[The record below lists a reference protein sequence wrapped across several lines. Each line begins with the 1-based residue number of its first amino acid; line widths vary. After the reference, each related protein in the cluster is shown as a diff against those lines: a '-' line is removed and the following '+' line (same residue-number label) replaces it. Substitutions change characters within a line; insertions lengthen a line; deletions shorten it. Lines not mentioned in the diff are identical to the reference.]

1 MSFFRLCRH
10 FPQCSAER
18 TLFFRIFIHVD
29 HSCKMIGFLLLLLI
43 SCVIF
48 FDIISSYLW
57 FYSNF
62 SKISFH
68 CHLAILSRRPL
79 SCLIN
84 QTVKYH
90 STSAFHLVSRGR
102 NLPLQVFILGQEKQ
116 VWIPACHWLGVHFLA
131 SLMNRYPFWHLLYIL
146 PLNIPLPL
154 QVCFQIFLLSAL
166 ATALGKT
173 EPETLTCQG
182 HGRKGP
188 VKSKRDGG
196 LWTHVCPGNHSIF
209 RDRSGDSPNHSDLER
224 RTHIGFGGD
233 LNLKWPQRSQTEVWI
248 LSRLHLDPSD
258 WGPPGPLEEDP
269 AGLLSSP

>member
-18 TLFFRIFIHVD
+18 ILFFRIFIHVD

-62 SKISFH
+62 SEISFH

-102 NLPLQVFILGQEKQ
+102 NLPLQVFILWQENKFGFPH
-116 VWIPACHWLGVHFLA
+116 VPCKSLTGCPFSCITNELISFLA
-131 SLMNRYPFWHLLYIL
+131 SSLYSAFKYSPAPSSLLPDLFIECAGHCSGENWAGNTDL
-146 PLNIPLPL
+146 SGSWQKGSCEIKTRRGSVDPPL
-154 QVCFQIFLLSAL
+154 SW
-166 ATALGKT
+166 
-173 EPETLTCQG
+173 
-182 HGRKGP
+182 
-188 VKSKRDGG
+188 KS
-196 LWTHVCPGNHSIF
+196 F
-209 RDRSGDSPNHSDLER
+209 Y
-224 RTHIGFGGD
+224 F
-233 LNLKWPQRSQTEVWI
+233 
-248 LSRLHLDPSD
+248 
-258 WGPPGPLEEDP
+258 
-269 AGLLSSP
+269 